1 MSVIFKVTTSAF
13 DGAWTYRLQVLPT
26 APQDSVLTVTYRDPF
41 KWQFMKTIYSEVPL
55 IWLFLG
61 P

>member
-1 MSVIFKVTTSAF
+1 MVLGLTP
-13 DGAWTYRLQVLPT
+13 YQLQVLPT
-26 APQDSVLTVTYRDPF
+26 APQDSVFTVTYRENNPF

-55 IWLFLG
+55 IWPLLG